1 MVAAA
6 IPVTTVVVQDRICHR
21 SLETATLTVARA
33 VVATVVVVAAGI
45 MVVALVR
52 HCLLLGLV
60 AEEAADLI
68 FPAGLRKYRPVLAG
82 QAAVGPEPK
91 LVVRLALA
99 VESAAALV
107 EVAEE
112 YILLPRFLRT
122 VSRLLRNPVPLP
134 S

>member
-1 MVAAA
+1 MK
-6 IPVTTVVVQDRICHR
+6 IQKRSRICLCI
-21 SLETATLTVARA
+21 SLT
-33 VVATVVVVAAGI
+33 I

-52 HCLLLGLV
+52 HCLLLGLI

-91 LVVRLALA
+91 LAVKLALA

-107 EVAEE
+107 EAAEE
-112 YILLPRFLRT
+112 YILPPRFLRT
-122 VSRLLRNPVPLP
+122 VSRLPRNPAPLP